1 MARYVPIEVYERH
14 IELYQ
19 RQQREI
25 TDELHRM
32 SERIRLNEERTR
44 MNAERTDRVIRGVNN
59 VQANMRFVGEA
70 CPHVGRV
77 AHNVLR
83 GPGYP
88 APPVFSQ
95 GAERFSASP
104 VPGPGVA
111 EPQARATPLNNQQI
125 PHVPRGESRENP
137 IDITADNDGHNE
149 SVLERMPEKK
159 RNRAKHATGSDKP
172 MKKRRQGNNFRGL
185 PRQDRFVFGSVR
197 QQRDTTYQPEA
208 PVDMG
213 DLAQRKNPGRSSRLI
228 GKSYFPT
235 PTPFPEG

>member
-77 AHNVLR
+77 AHRRPPGQQYPARRPGPPRFNQ

-125 PHVPRGESRENP
+125 PHVPRGESSP
-137 IDITADNDGHNE
+137 IDFTADNDGHNE
-149 SVLERMPEKK
+149 S
-159 RNRAKHATGSDKP
+159 
-172 MKKRRQGNNFRGL
+172 F
-185 PRQDRFVFGSVR
+185 
-197 QQRDTTYQPEA
+197 
-208 PVDMG
+208 
-213 DLAQRKNPGRSSRLI
+213 
-228 GKSYFPT
+228 
-235 PTPFPEG
+235 